1 MDLSVVICTHDRYDA
16 LRDSVARLVDSSGFR
31 DPRCELVV
39 VENTPRTKRR
49 DIPLPARADV
59 RLTICETQGL
69 SHARNHGIDAARCDV
84 IAFLDDDALVSDSWC
99 TAILDRM
106 ASDNELLVM
115 GGRVDPLYAGDELPG
130 WYDERLASYLSC
142 IDWGMTPRFLREGEW
157 VVGANIVFRRSVFET
172 YGTFDAN
179 LGRRGAAS
187 LLSNEESALL
197 ARLGIH
203 RVFYDPAAHVQHVI
217 PVERLTTRWFRRR
230 VCWQAISDLV
240 AGSVRDDDP
249 SLWREYREIVSQLEP
264 SHRNLTALTFDPD
277 NRETFQLQL
286 RAVYLATVV
295 LGYGGVAP

>member
-1 MDLSVVICTHDRYDA
+1 MDLSVVICTYDRYDA
-16 LRDSVARLVDSSGFR
+16 LQESVARLVESSGFR

-39 VENTPRTKRR
+39 VENTPRARRR
-49 DIPLPARADV
+49 DIALPSRDDV
-59 RLTICETQGL
+59 RLTVCETQGL
-69 SHARNHGIDAARCDV
+69 SHARNHGIGAARGDV

-106 ASDNELLVM
+106 GSDDELLVM

-187 LLSNEESALL
+187 LLSNEETALL
-197 ARLGIH
+197 ARVGLH
-203 RVFYDPAAHVQHVI
+203 RVFYDPAMAVRHMI
-217 PVERLTTRWFRRR
+217 PAERMTPRWFRRR
-230 VCWQAISDLV
+230 VWWQATSDMV
-240 AGSVRDDDP
+240 AGNVRDDDP
-249 SLWREYREIVSQLEP
+249 ALREEYGRLMARLEP
-264 SHRNLTALTFDPD
+264 EHRNINALMFDPTD
-277 NRETFQLQL
+277 KETFQVQL
-286 RAVYLATVV
+286 RAIYLAAVM
-295 LGYGGVAP
+295 LGHGGVTR